1 MEAPGA
7 GADGEGRNLG
17 NGHDGRADG
26 NRQGQRERKKHGGDR
41 PRHHRPRDAPVCLA
55 EEHPGQGLGHAAEGP
70 DRRDREVRK
79 TKSHPH
85 GQRERVHIQAL
96 PARPPDPGDTP
107 PPDAGPLPLGERE
120 DREVLRDV
128 QGVRGPRRL
137 PSAEDPGG
145 ARRVPPL
152 VRRGQAPPP
161 SRREDPGRGLGRDGP
176 LREASNRSKGSL
188 PLGRAAEGVPVQLQ
202 IKYCTPT
209 GMLYAVRFFS
219 VSGSAKTAFFSQYR
233 HPRCR
238 SGVPFL
244 KKDSGRGTP
253 PPSRR
258 EDPGRGLGRDG
269 PLREASNRSKGSLP
283 LGRAAE
289 GVPVQLQIKYC
300 TPTGMLYAVRFF
312 SVSGSAKTA
321 FFSQYRHP
329 RCRSGVPFLK
339 KDSGRGTPPPSRRE
353 DPGRGLGRDGPL
365 REASNRSKG
374 RLPLGRAAEGVPRQL
389 QIKYCS
395 PDGDA
400 VRSAQYLAA
409 RKQECSI
416 SAMKKPL
423 SWGRRKGFSQKG
435 QRTGQRGNGATKT
448 TYILRCRWNH
458 ELIL

>member
-7 GADGEGRNLG
+7 GADGEGHHLG
-17 NGHDGRADG
+17 NGHDGDRRYG
-26 NRQGQRERKKHGGDR
+26 GQDEDSR
-41 PRHHRPRDAPVCLA
+41 RHHRPRDAPVCLA
-55 EEHPGQGLGHAAEGP
+55 EEHPGQGLGHAAEGA
-70 DRRDREVRK
+70 DRRDREGRQAE
-79 TKSHPH
+79 SHPH

-128 QGVRGPRRL
+128 QGIRGPRRL

-145 ARRVPPL
+145 ARRVPLL

-209 GMLYAVRFFS
+209 GMLYAVRFCS
-219 VSGSAKTAFFSQYR
+219 VSGSANTAFFSQYR

-269 PLREASNRSKGSLP
+269 PLREASNRSTGSLP

-339 KDSGRGTPPPSRRE
+339 KDSGRG
-353 DPGRGLGRDGPL
+353 
-365 REASNRSKG
+365 
-374 RLPLGRAAEGVPRQL
+374 
-389 QIKYCS
+389 
-395 PDGDA
+395 
-400 VRSAQYLAA
+400 
-409 RKQECSI
+409 
-416 SAMKKPL
+416 
-423 SWGRRKGFSQKG
+423 
-435 QRTGQRGNGATKT
+435 NGATMIAHKVLPPGRRAAGYSFARLRGSPCSRT
-448 TYILRCRWNH
+448 PFGSLLVGAAHWRMRATLCMPHAGYGKGDNLFIRQNNPFGQELLCILKKDIYSLLYETVS
-458 ELIL
+458 ELAHVERQHKENQ